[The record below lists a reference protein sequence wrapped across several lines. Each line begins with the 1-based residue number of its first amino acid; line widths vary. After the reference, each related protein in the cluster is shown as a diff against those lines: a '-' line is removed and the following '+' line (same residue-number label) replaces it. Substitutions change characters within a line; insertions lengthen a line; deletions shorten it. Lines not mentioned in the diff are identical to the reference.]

1 MDKLLQSL
9 DNDNNAQI
17 LQLSHSKIKQEK
29 NDILQQLNFTRT
41 VLKDIHTKL
50 ENYRYIVDADSLCN
64 GSYIRWINL
73 QKLTTSTNSSNTKI
87 LTNGAIICDWKL
99 HDNGICVV
107 CKTNQGYIIQIKFDE
122 TLIFQKLTEQEQVI
136 LSVVDYIHN

>member
-1 MDKLLQSL
+1 MDKLLKSL

-17 LQLSHSKIKQEK
+17 LQLSHSKIKNEK

-41 VLKDIHTKL
+41 VLKEIHIKL
-50 ENYRYIVDADSLCN
+50 DNYRYIMDADSLCN

-73 QKLTTSTNSSNTKI
+73 QKLTTSTNSKI
-87 LTNGAIICDWKL
+87 LTNGAIICDWKI
-99 HDNGICVV
+99 HDNGISVV
-107 CKTNQGYIIQIKFDE
+107 CKTNMGHIIQIKFDE
-122 TLIFQKLTEQEQVI
+122 TLIFQKLTEQEHII